1 MSEQIVRITPAGR
14 SARDR
19 LLTGPFSA
27 LGVHRSLTREMTL
40 RDIRGRY
47 RGASFGLL
55 WSLISP
61 FMMLCVYTLAFGYI
75 LKSRWPGASGN
86 MGEFAMILFAGLI
99 VHGFF
104 AEVLTRSPNLIVGN
118 SNLVKRII
126 FPLHLL
132 PWTAVLSALFHL
144 AANTVVY
151 LVISTLLLRDPHWTV
166 VLLPLVMLPLV
177 MLAVGVSWI
186 LSALGVYLR
195 DVGQVMG
202 VVSTAMLF
210 LSSAIIPVSTLPAQ
224 FQFVFR
230 INPLTFIIDQVREV
244 AFWGRLPDWS
254 GLGLYALMALAVMY
268 LGFAFFEKARRGFA
282 DVL

>member
-1 MSEQIVRITPAGR
+1 
-14 SARDR
+14 
-19 LLTGPFSA
+19 
-27 LGVHRSLTREMTL
+27 
-40 RDIRGRY
+40 
-47 RGASFGLL
+47 
-55 WSLISP
+55 
-61 FMMLCVYTLAFGYI
+61 
-75 LKSRWPGASGN
+75 
-86 MGEFAMILFAGLI
+86 
-99 VHGFF
+99 
-104 AEVLTRSPNLIVGN
+104 
-118 SNLVKRII
+118 
-126 FPLHLL
+126 
-132 PWTAVLSALFHL
+132 
-144 AANTVVY
+144 
-151 LVISTLLLRDPHWTV
+151 
-166 VLLPLVMLPLV
+166 
-177 MLAVGVSWI
+177 
-186 LSALGVYLR
+186 GVYLR